1 MTVTSQALP
10 TSDSAKKYDVAI
22 IGSGIGGSTLA
33 AVLARQGLS
42 VIVFEGG
49 THPRFTIGESMIL
62 ETSEAMRAL
71 AEFYD
76 VPELAYF
83 SSENFY
89 SYIGTGHGVKRHFSF
104 VHHTAGQPVDTNKCL
119 QAVIPKLPYGHEIH
133 IHRQDSDYL
142 LTSVAISYGATVLQG
157 TLIQDIELNP
167 DGVVIVTNKGARH
180 HAHYVVDAGGM
191 RSLLANKFEWRHRDL
206 LAHSRTIYTHMID
219 VPCFNQVGPTQ
230 SDLGFPYPFSQ
241 GTLHHI
247 FKGGW
252 LWVIPF
258 NNHSDA
264 TNPLCSVGLQLDP
277 RLYPQRNDLT
287 PEAEF
292 YEFIAQFPALAAQ
305 LKHAHPVR
313 DWQRVDRLQY
323 SASHMVGDRCA
334 LLAHAAGFIDPL
346 YSKGLYLTHMSI
358 FWLADLLLKA
368 KQTGDYSAAAF
379 APLETMTL
387 GYIGMHDRLVASS
400 YKAWSHH
407 KLWQVYAVL
416 WLLGAYLEYVRLV
429 INRLRAKDRAHYLE
443 LMRSHRLA
451 GGGFDQFFA
460 IQEQIDALIDAV
472 NPDDEADVER
482 TAAQIKA
489 LLLSFPWLSTAFQ
502 DLLNG
507 KNHLPNNK
515 LRLNLLNRNRGFM
528 GNGAYREHFF
538 GNSSLLS
545 LLTKAAAD
553 QVRYS
558 KLGVQRQRHIRARLA
573 DQTAPA

>member
-1 MTVTSQALP
+1 MADTEKITE
-10 TSDSAKKYDVAI
+10 KIYDVAI

-49 THPRFTIGESMIL
+49 VHPRFTIGESMIL

-89 SYIGTGHGVKRHFSF
+89 CYIGTSHGVKRHFSF
-104 VHHTAGQPVDTNKCL
+104 IHHTAGQRQDVTQSL

-133 IHRQDSDYL
+133 INRQDSDYL
-142 LTSVAISYGATVLQG
+142 LTSIAISYGATVLQG
-157 TLIQDIELNP
+157 TLIQDIHLDP
-167 DGVVIVTNKGARH
+167 AGVKIVTNKGVQYQTQ
-180 HAHYVVDAGGM
+180 YVVDAGGM
-191 RSLLANKFEWRHRDL
+191 RSLLANKFDWRHRDL

-219 VPCFNQVGPTQ
+219 VPCFNKTGPAQ
-230 SDLGFPYPFSQ
+230 AAYGFPYPVSQ

-252 LWVIPF
+252 LWIIPF
-258 NNHSDA
+258 NNHPAA

-292 YEFIAQFPALAAQ
+292 YAFVDQFPDLRAQ
-305 LKHAHPVR
+305 LQPASPVR
-313 DWQRVDRLQY
+313 AWQRVDRLQY
-323 SASHMVGDRCA
+323 GARHIVADRCA

-368 KQTGDYSAAAF
+368 KETGDYSAAAF
-379 APLETMTL
+379 APLEEMTL
-387 GYIGMHDRLVASS
+387 GYLAMHDRLVASS
-400 YKAWSHH
+400 FRSWSNY
-407 KLWQVYAVL
+407 KLWQVYSVL

-429 INRLRAKDRAHYLE
+429 VNRLRAKDRADYLA
-443 LMRSHRLA
+443 LMRPHRLA
-451 GGGFDQFFA
+451 GGGFPPFFA
-460 IQEQIDALIDAV
+460 IQEQIDALIDKV
-472 NPDDEADVER
+472 DPDDEADVDR
-482 TAAQIKA
+482 TVAAIKA
-489 LLLSFPWLSTAFQ
+489 LFASFPWLPSAFR
-502 DLLNG
+502 DLLDG
-507 KNHLPNNK
+507 KRYLPDNK
-515 LRLNLLNRNRGFM
+515 LRPNLLNPGTGFM
-528 GNGAYREHFF
+528 GSGDYRTHFF
-538 GNSSLLS
+538 GDKALGELLG
-545 LLTKAAAD
+545 KAIAD

-558 KLGVQRQRHIRARLA
+558 TLGLKWQRRTRARLA
-573 DQTAPA
+573 DQSAVRQ